1 MKLIYLI
8 LTVMLFSFACA
19 ENISITREDAQLA
32 LDDSLLILE
41 NFHSNYFPSSF
52 INDSYQDAIVIF
64 QQVSYLEILNNVS
77 IPETDP
83 LKIEA
88 KSALRFVNLRNLSY
102 SQVIIVTDKIA
113 QHKIDAYNIYDTIN
127 VLDKKINNYTIG
139 GMNVSIARDLLNS
152 ANNSFYLDQF
162 NDSMGYLDK
171 TRVQLESDFE
181 KKSTISLLTA
191 NAKTFIYRYWP
202 YLLGILLIF
211 AIISF
216 IFIGKIRLSLL
227 IKKIQNMEKEEK
239 VLTDLI
245 KKNQVE
251 RFKEF
256 KISGI
261 VYNIRMKKY
270 QERLNEIQR
279 LLPVFKHNLSKI
291 KK

>member
-8 LTVMLFSFACA
+8 LIVMLFSFACA
-19 ENISITREDAQLA
+19 ENISITKQDAQLA
-32 LDDSLLILE
+32 LEESLLIIKDF
-41 NFHSNYFPSSF
+41 NSHSFPLSF
-52 INDSYQDAIVIF
+52 INDSYYDASRVF

-77 IPETDP
+77 LPETDS

-88 KSALRFVNLRNLSY
+88 RSALRFTNLKNLSY
-102 SQVIIVTDKIA
+102 SQVIVITDKIV
-113 QHKIDAYNIYDTIN
+113 QHNAEAYTIYDTIN
-127 VLDKKINNYTIG
+127 IMDKKINNYTLSG
-139 GMNVSIARDLLNS
+139 VNVSIARDLLNS

-162 NDSMGYLDK
+162 SDSMSYMDK

-181 KKSTISLLTA
+181 KMSTLSILAA
-191 NAKTFIYRYWP
+191 NTKTFIYRYWP
-202 YLLGILLIF
+202 YILGILSIF

-216 IFIGKIRLSLL
+216 IFIGKIRHSIL
-227 IKKIQNMEKEEK
+227 IKRIEDMGNEEK

-270 QERLNEIQR
+270 QERLNEITR
-279 LLPVFKHNLSKI
+279 LLPVLKHNLSKI